1 MFKIGECIFYGLG
14 INIAKC
20 SLLMW
25 KKIEIE
31 EVVMF
36 EIKGSGSKFFIV
48 INFME

>member
-1 MFKIGECIFYGLG
+1 MFKIGECIFYGLD
-14 INIAKC
+14 ITKC
-20 SLLMW
+20 SLLMCI

-36 EIKGSGSKFFIV
+36 EIKAQVVNFIV